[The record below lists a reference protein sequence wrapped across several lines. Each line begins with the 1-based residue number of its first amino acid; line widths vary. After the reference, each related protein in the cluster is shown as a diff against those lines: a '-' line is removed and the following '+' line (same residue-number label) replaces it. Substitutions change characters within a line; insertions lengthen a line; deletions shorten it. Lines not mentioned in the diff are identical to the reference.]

1 MSVPGVGTRGNG
13 KSRPANISKPLF
25 KTIVAV
31 TPRKR
36 LGPRALPTFNTLVD
50 SWEEAQAY
58 TRVGLAVVPL
68 PPGEKRPAIKW
79 KAYQTV
85 APTQDEINRW
95 WRERPDDG
103 MAVVLGP
110 VSNVLAIDVDGPDAH
125 AELVRRLRTE
135 PAAPKVLTG
144 SGKPF
149 RYQLLF
155 RHPASLPTRAK
166 ITPWHPQLE
175 FRGRGGLSVLP
186 PSVHPSG
193 RRYRWAEG
201 RSLEEMEL
209 PELPPLVLDAL
220 RADAEARDDR
230 AGVER
235 EAVTVGPDRL
245 GQVQTRALA
254 LLAKRVTAVQGADGD
269 KATYTAACYLVKDFA
284 LSVEQALPVL
294 KTWNRTNCRPKWPDA
309 ELLLKLQKAAESP
322 GRRGRL
328 LNAAPAPTHP
338 TAIANT
344 PGVPKPDVVAGPAFT
359 TAVPDWVEYIWGIA
373 KPRPAGVRNG
383 RPRIATVGIL
393 HLLFANVV
401 LQKKSAVDIPD
412 VSLAQL
418 VWGGDRTNWPKR
430 WRRKLATKIGRVG
443 GGKWFK
449 LVGRSTTCS
458 PDCPLAGTRHRHLRF
473 RLVNESA
480 LDHFLPFA
488 TEVSESGEYTYDFAG
503 RRSHHPK
510 PEVAEA
516 KSKEI
521 RELVKDGLW
530 CAIYLP
536 AWVFGPHALPP
547 GPCRILQAATRE
559 LTREVGRKAQR
570 SDHAEL
576 VPGTDNPLLDAN
588 TVYVGFNGNGSR
600 KRSKFHGCGYSL
612 KTWMKRAGYPH
623 DPAVT
628 SFRAS
633 AKEFFTDMNHLAKS
647 LGVVAAVR
655 VPGRDDFLTA
665 DEMID
670 EVEVVAPAKLARK
683 CLIKL
688 FAPANY
694 PDLWRAY
701 FASKLGLGV
710 IPRGEPGEIVPAPAR
725 AAITTSEQLAR
736 WMNAAGL
743 SDAELAEELGVDRT
757 LVCRFRTGSRVPSRR
772 FLEKLAAFV
781 AETGSEIERV

>member
-1 MSVPGVGTRGNG
+1 MTVPDVGTRGNA
-13 KSRPANISKPLF
+13 KSRPATISKPLF
-25 KTIVAV
+25 ENTVTV
-31 TPRKR
+31 TPLKR
-36 LGPRALPTFNTLVD
+36 FGPRAAPTFNTLIATP
-50 SWEEAQAY
+50 WEDAQEY
-58 TRVGLAVVPL
+58 TRLGLAVVPL

-103 MAVVLGP
+103 MAVVLGT

-125 AELVRRLRTE
+125 AELVRRLGAE
-135 PAAPKVLTG
+135 PVAPKVLTG

-155 RHPASLPTRAK
+155 RHPVGLPTRAK
-166 ITPWHPQLE
+166 ITPWHPELE

-220 RADAEARDDR
+220 RADAKARGDR
-230 AGVER
+230 GEVDR

-245 GQVQTRALA
+245 SEIQTSALA
-254 LLAKRVTAVQGADGD
+254 LITKRLTAVQGAGGD
-269 KATYTAACYLVKDFA
+269 KETYTAACYLVKDFA
-284 LSVEQALPVL
+284 LTVEQALPVL
-294 KTWNRTNCRPKWPDA
+294 KTWNRSNCRPKWSDG
-309 ELLLKLQKAAESP
+309 ELLHKLQKATESP

-328 LNAAPAPTHP
+328 LDAAPTHT
-338 TAIANT
+338 TAIVDT

-359 TAVPDWVEYIWGIA
+359 TAVPDWVEYLWQIA
-373 KPRPAGVRNG
+373 KPRPAGVRKG

-393 HLLFANVV
+393 HLLCANVV
-401 LQKKSAVDIPD
+401 LQKKSVVDIPD

-430 WRRKLATKIGRVG
+430 WRRKLATKIGRVVSG
-443 GGKWFK
+443 QSFQ
-449 LVGRSTTCS
+449 LVGRSTNCS

-473 RLVNESA
+473 RLVNEST
-480 LDHFLPFA
+480 LDLFLPFA

-510 PEVAEA
+510 PEVAAA
-516 KSKEI
+516 KTKDI

-536 AWVFGPHALPP
+536 AWVFGPRVLPP

-559 LTREVGRKAQR
+559 LTRERGRKAQR

-576 VPGTDNPLLDAN
+576 VPGTDNPLLDYN

-600 KRSKFHGCGYSL
+600 KRPQYHGSGYSL
-612 KTWMKRAGYPH
+612 KTRMERAGYPY
-623 DPAVT
+623 DPAAP

-633 AKEFFTDMNHLAKS
+633 AKEFFTDLKYLTES
-647 LGVVAAVR
+647 LGVVAVVR

-665 DEMID
+665 DEAID

-701 FASKLGLGV
+701 FASQLGLGV
-710 IPRGEPGEIVPAPAR
+710 IPRGEPGEIVPAPAG

-736 WMNAAGL
+736 WLKAVGL

-757 LVCRFRTGSRVPSRR
+757 AVCKFRTGARVPSKR
-772 FLEKLAAFV
+772 FVKKVAAFV
-781 AETGSEIERV
+781 AENGE